1 MFYSLLKA
9 YSRFAHRILF
19 WKIRVNRPEV
29 LAEKGPVLFAANH
42 PNSFLDGII
51 LTTLSNEPVYSLAR
65 GDAFRT
71 KRTNQLL
78 RRMKLLPVY
87 RQSEGVENLEH
98 NYTTF
103 SACLQAFTAG
113 SSVLIFSEGRCENE
127 WHLRPL
133 KKGTARLA
141 FAAWEQGIPL
151 TVIPTGFN
159 YSSFFHLGKEVHLR
173 FGRPIRFEA
182 FDPGES
188 QGRNHLAFNALLKKE
203 LEALVYEIKP
213 DDQAGL
219 RQHFPLRRH
228 PLFLLPG
235 LAGLILHT
243 PLYLAAKGA
252 SARFRKTGHY
262 DSVLHALLLLGYP
275 FYLLLL
281 ALPAAFLLPFPYP
294 FLLLLSPLLA
304 ASAIRSFGR

>member
-1 MFYSLLKA
+1 VFYTLLKA

-19 WKIRVNRPEV
+19 RKIRVQRPDV
-29 LAEKGPVLFAANH
+29 LAQEGPLLFAANH

-51 LTTLSNEPVYSLAR
+51 LTTLSKEPVYSLAR
-65 GDAFRT
+65 GDAFRGS
-71 KRTNQLL
+71 RTNRLL
-78 RRMKLLPVY
+78 RRLRLLPVY

-103 SACLQAFTAG
+103 SACLETFSAG

-159 YSSFFHLGKEVHLR
+159 YSSFFHLGKEVHLN
-173 FGRPIRFEA
+173 FGRPIHYDV
-182 FDPGES
+182 FDAGES
-188 QGRNHLAFNALLKKE
+188 QGRNHLAFNARLKEE
-203 LEALVYEIKP
+203 LEGLVYEIRE

-219 RQHFPLRRH
+219 RQYFPRNRNL
-228 PLFLLPG
+228 LLLLPG
-235 LAGLILHT
+235 LAGWLLHA
-243 PLYLAAKGA
+243 PLVFAARGA

-262 DSVLHALLLLGYP
+262 DSVLHALLLLGYLP
-275 FYLLLL
+275 YLLLL
-281 ALPAAFLLPFPYP
+281 GLLAAFLLPFPYP
-294 FLLLLSPLLA
+294 LLLLLSPLLA
-304 ASAIRSFGR
+304 ASAVRSFGR